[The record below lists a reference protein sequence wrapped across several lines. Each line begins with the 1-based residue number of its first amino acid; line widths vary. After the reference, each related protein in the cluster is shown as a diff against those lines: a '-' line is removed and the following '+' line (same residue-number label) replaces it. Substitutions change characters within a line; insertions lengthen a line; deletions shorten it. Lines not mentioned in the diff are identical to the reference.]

1 MSIQEEYATIQVCSW
16 LLLLSVGN
24 ARKLSINIYVDI
36 RKYIYLCKHINV
48 DGCRYTCAFATILS
62 FDEHCSFCGPIA
74 SLWYSSRTNM
84 HLHCSTLAITCS
96 QDLALATGMD
106 STMEPGRSDLWI
118 AGLHVHAY
126 TYMNTGMLN
135 FCFKLSKLSQKLCLT
150 LHQQQGT
157 FYFQIPLTFGPLSAT
172 GISWEDGKED
182 LYCVAIAMCFITT
195 AHWKN
200 NHHFFWCIP
209 LFLNS

>member
-36 RKYIYLCKHINV
+36 RKCIYLCKHINV

-74 SLWYSSRTNM
+74 SLWYSSRTNI
-84 HLHCSTLAITCS
+84 HLHCSTLVITCS
-96 QDLALATGMD
+96 QDFGVGNRNGFNHGARAQWFVDCRFACACVYIHEYRNVGFLFQAFA
-106 STMEPGRSDLWI
+106 
-118 AGLHVHAY
+118 VY
-126 TYMNTGMLN
+126 
-135 FCFKLSKLSQKLCLT
+135 LCLT

-157 FYFQIPLTFGPLSAT
+157 FYFQIPLTFRPLSAT
-172 GISWEDGKED
+172 FGISWEDDKND

-195 AHWKN
+195 AHWKK

-209 LFLNS
+209 FFLNS

>member
-1 MSIQEEYATIQVCSW
+1 MDAGIHVLLQPFYLLMNIAVFVVPLRPFDTVVVPTYIYIAALW
-16 LLLLSVGN
+16 LLHVP
-24 ARKLSINIYVDI
+24 RI
-36 RKYIYLCKHINV
+36 
-48 DGCRYTCAFATILS
+48 
-62 FDEHCSFCGPIA
+62 
-74 SLWYSSRTNM
+74 
-84 HLHCSTLAITCS
+84 
-96 QDLALATGMD
+96 LALATGMD

-126 TYMNTGMLN
+126 TYMNTGMLD